1 MRPTAQSY
9 TVSPLSAP
17 HSKLRHP
24 VDDPM
29 AESPKDEN
37 NAGALALVMGGGG
50 ARAAYQAGV
59 LRYLS
64 RRFPHL
70 QAPIITGVSAGAI
83 NAAHLA
89 AHHGTF
95 RQATDE
101 LFHLWS
107 SLNVEHVFRTDVP
120 SLAWHVFRWG
130 RQLVSGGVRAGSQV
144 RGLLDTE
151 PLRTYLTDRMHAVDG
166 ELTGIHYNLAM
177 GRLRAVALSTT
188 DYSTGQSVLWVQG
201 QGVTEWER
209 PTRRSRL
216 TTLTV
221 EHVMA
226 SAALPLVFPAVQIG
240 KHWFGDG
247 GIRLSAP
254 LSPALHLGADRI
266 LAISTRRARSISE
279 ADTPVVRGYPP
290 PIQVAGVLM
299 NSVFLDMLDEDG
311 HRLKRV
317 NQLLAELPPERRMG
331 MRPVRLLTMRPS
343 VDLGQLAN
351 RYEPQLPQ
359 AFRFM
364 TRGLGTRHTRAP
376 DFLSLV
382 MFQSDYIA
390 ELIRVGEADA
400 EKREA
405 ELAALLEP
413 EGTTGIDAG
422 VVTNDPH
429 RPTT

>member
-1 MRPTAQSY
+1 MAD
-9 TVSPLSAP
+9 SPRDEGSAGD
-17 HSKLRHP
+17 L
-24 VDDPM
+24 
-29 AESPKDEN
+29 
-37 NAGALALVMGGGG
+37 ALAMGGGG

-59 LRYLS
+59 LRFLS
-64 RRFPHL
+64 RRFPRL

-95 RQATDE
+95 EQAADE

-107 SLNVEHVFRTDVP
+107 SLSVEHVFRTDVP

-130 RQLVSGGVRAGSQV
+130 RQLVSGGVRTGPQV
-144 RGLLDTE
+144 RGLLDTD
-151 PLRTYLTDRMHAVDG
+151 PLRTYLTDRMHAIDG
-166 ELTGIHYNLAM
+166 ELTGINYNLAM

-188 DYSTGQSVLWVQG
+188 NYSTGQSVLWVQG
-201 QGVTEWER
+201 QGVAEWER

-247 GIRLSAP
+247 GIRLAAP

-279 ADTPVVRGYPP
+279 ADAPVVTGYPP

-311 HRLKRV
+311 HRLNRI
-317 NQLLAELPPERRMG
+317 NRLLKELPPERRGG
-331 MRPVRLLTMRPS
+331 MRPVRLVTIRPS

-351 RYEPQLPQ
+351 RYEPQLPK

-364 TRGLGTRHTRAP
+364 TRGLGTKHTKAP

-382 MFQSDYIA
+382 MFQPDYIA
-390 ELIRVGEADA
+390 EMIRVGEADA
-400 EKREA
+400 EEREA

-413 EGTTGIDAG
+413 KATTEIHAG
-422 VVTNDPH
+422 ASTPDSARATMKETP
-429 RPTT
+429 

>member
-9 TVSPLSAP
+9 TVAPLSAP
-17 HSKLRHP
+17 HSKLRQP
-24 VDDPM
+24 SNDPM
-29 AESPKDEN
+29 ADSPRDEN

-130 RQLVSGGVRAGSQV
+130 RQLVSGGVRAGPQV

-166 ELTGIHYNLAM
+166 ELTGINYNLAM

-188 DYSTGQSVLWVQG
+188 NYSTGQSVLWVQG

-247 GIRLSAP
+247 GIRLAAP

-279 ADTPVVRGYPP
+279 ADAPVVRGYPP

-311 HRLKRV
+311 HRLKRI
-317 NQLLAELPPERRMG
+317 NRLLAGLSPEQRTG
-331 MRPVRLLTMRPS
+331 MRPVRLLTIRPS

-351 RYEPQLPQ
+351 RYEPQLPK

-364 TRGLGTRHTRAP
+364 TRGLGTKHTKAP

-382 MFQSDYIA
+382 MFQPDYIA

-405 ELAALLEP
+405 DLAALLEP
-413 EGTTGIDAG
+413 EGTTEIDAG
-422 VVTNDPH
+422 LATLDPH
-429 RPTT
+429 RPTK